1 MKLYTGSAW
10 VAAYVSG
17 SGYLASANNLS
28 DLASAST
35 ARTNLGLAIGTNV
48 QAWDADLDAWALRKA
63 PTTDGTT
70 NQVLTSQG
78 TGVAPIWA
86 SAASGGAQGFVT
98 QYQGVSSA
106 PTMNSFSIA
115 LI

>member
-1 MKLYTGSAW
+1 MWTGSTWAN
-10 VAAYVSG
+10 AAFTASG
-17 SGYLASANNLS
+17 FLVNSNNLS
-28 DLASAST
+28 DVSNTST

-48 QAWDADLDAWALRKA
+48 QAWDANLDAWALRKA